1 MPFTIDLVSPERILF
16 SGDVE
21 SARLPALQGE
31 MTILPGHAPRMAALT
46 TGFLVIAAPGGEKRI
61 LVQGGFADIGPQATT
76 VLAERAI
83 PAEEVD
89 GAYFDREIA
98 RAEAAAAATEDP
110 DAKEAANEVVFRLGD
125 ARAQMGL

>member
-21 SARLPALQGE
+21 SARLPALEGE

-61 LVQGGFADIGPQATT
+61 LVQGGFADIGPEATT
-76 VLAERAI
+76 VLAERAV

-89 GAYFDREIA
+89 AAYFDREIA
-98 RAEAAAAATEDP
+98 RAEALAAATEDP

-125 ARAQMGL
+125 ARAQMGI